1 VRSALVGAIVGVLGV
16 VGCFTFRAGLADAA
30 ADPQRSGVVW
40 NFMVGSGEGPLTPKQ
55 LGTVMADRDVAAV
68 LHGVWYRA
76 VRIHGVT
83 TPTFAITTLKGDIA
97 PVVLTGHAPRTRDEI
112 AFGPGTLHDLKLHV
126 GERIRVGNSPARD
139 VTIVGT
145 ALLPATSHT
154 DYDQSGWMTA
164 DGVRSLVG
172 PIGKLDTNGYED
184 YAFIRWKP
192 GVSHAAAQKTLL
204 KQFGNGELYSLP
216 AALPTAVVS
225 LGDVRSLPVALGV
238 FFGLLASATVAHALV
253 TTVRRRRHEL
263 AIMRSVGFTRS
274 QSRIAIAWQAT
285 LIAAAGLIIGV
296 PLGVVTGRL
305 VWRWLAH
312 NFPVVYVPPVAAVA
326 VVLVVP
332 AAIALAN
339 LLAAWP
345 ARSAARIRP
354 AEALRT
360 E

>member
-1 VRSALVGAIVGVLGV
+1 
-16 VGCFTFRAGLADAA
+16 
-30 ADPQRSGVVW
+30 
-40 NFMVGSGEGPLTPKQ
+40 
-55 LGTVMADRDVAAV
+55 
-68 LHGVWYRA
+68 
-76 VRIHGVT
+76 VT

-97 PVVLTGHAPRTRDEI
+97 PVVLTGHAPRTRNEI
-112 AFGPGTLHDLKLHV
+112 AFGPATLHDLKLHV
-126 GERIRVGNSPARD
+126 GEHIPVGNSARE

-145 ALLPATSHT
+145 ALLPATAHT

-164 DGVRSLVG
+164 DGVRSVLG
-172 PIGKLDTNGYED
+172 PIGKLDPNAYED
-184 YAFIRWKP
+184 YSFIRWKP
-192 GVSHAAAQKTLL
+192 GVNHGAAEKAVL
-204 KQFGNGELYSLP
+204 KQFGNAELYSQP

-238 FFGLLASATVAHALV
+238 FFALLASATVAHALV

-263 AIMRSVGFTRS
+263 AIMRSVGFTRR

-296 PLGVVTGRL
+296 PLGIVTGRL
-305 VWRWLAH
+305 VWRWLADS
-312 NFPVVYVPPVAAVA
+312 FPVVYVPPLAAIA

-339 LLAAWP
+339 LLAALP
-345 ARSAARIRP
+345 ARSAARIQP